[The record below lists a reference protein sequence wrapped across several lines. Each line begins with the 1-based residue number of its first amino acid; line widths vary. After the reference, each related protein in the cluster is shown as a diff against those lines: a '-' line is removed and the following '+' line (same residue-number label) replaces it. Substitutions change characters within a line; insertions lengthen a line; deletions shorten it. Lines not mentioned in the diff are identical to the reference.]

1 MIEIKMNNIKAK
13 LEQIFEF
20 EKELNTLLDEEQYES
35 FKQQQD
41 IFADQLK
48 DFLKKYSQSELNE
61 EITQLKRLEN
71 LIQKLKKRADI
82 DAKKL
87 KQQSLQLQQNKK
99 KVNAYK

>member
-1 MIEIKMNNIKAK
+1 MNNIKAK

-20 EKELNTLLDEEQYES
+20 EKELNILLDEEDYES

-41 IFADQLK
+41 LFADQLK
-48 DFLKKYSQSELNE
+48 DFLKKYSQAELNE
-61 EITQLKRLEN
+61 EITQLKRLED
-71 LIQKLKKRADI
+71 LVHKLQNRADI

-87 KQQSLQLQQNKK
+87 KQQSLQLQRNKK

>member
-1 MIEIKMNNIKAK
+1 MNNIKAK

>member
-1 MIEIKMNNIKAK
+1 MNNIKAK

-35 FKQQQD
+35 FKQQQG
-41 IFADQLK
+41 IFAVQLK
-48 DFLKKYSQSELNE
+48 EFLKKYSQSELNE
-61 EITQLKRLEN
+61 EIAQLKRLEN
-71 LIQKLKKRADI
+71 LIQKLKNRADL

-87 KQQSLQLQQNKK
+87 KQQSLQLRQNKK

>member
-1 MIEIKMNNIKAK
+1 MNNIKAK

-20 EKELNTLLDEEQYES
+20 EKKLNTLLDEEEYES

-41 IFADQLK
+41 LFADQLK
-48 DFLKKYSQSELNE
+48 DFLKKYSQAELNE
-61 EITQLKRLEN
+61 EITQLKRLEG
-71 LIQKLKKRADI
+71 LVHKLQNRADI

-87 KQQSLQLQQNKK
+87 KQQSLQLQRNKK